1 MKYDV
6 QWSKTYHV
14 SNIIEVD
21 AKNEEEAEKKVLEMI
36 GDLEGSMQYDPDG
49 DYVLAYKQKE
59 MNNELE

>member
-14 SNIIEVD
+14 GNVIQVD
-21 AKNEEEAEKKVLEMI
+21 AKSEEEAEKKVLEMI
-36 GDLEGSMQYDPDG
+36 GDLEGSMQYDPDE

-59 MNNELE
+59 MNNG